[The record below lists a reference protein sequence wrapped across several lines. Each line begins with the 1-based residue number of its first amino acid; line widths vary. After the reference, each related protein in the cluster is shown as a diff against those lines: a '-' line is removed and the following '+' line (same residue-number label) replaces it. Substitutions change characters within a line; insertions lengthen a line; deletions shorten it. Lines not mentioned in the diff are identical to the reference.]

1 LLSVCSHTWRHSFKH
16 LLARFIAMGC
26 AAGMEERPGAEG
38 REPMIVG
45 AKTLLLPSEDKIRA
59 AEAAE
64 AADRPMNPACIH
76 SLSAE
81 AWRDTGADAK
91 EEPESRRGSKQSTQE
106 PESRRGSKQSGQSQR
121 SMQSRSSSV
130 SSLNSSSSKAKWHKV
145 SAVKPDK
152 KGINLMV
159 KCISCEDIE
168 AVGRQTWEA
177 VIGDDTGVVTLQFS
191 DASFAQLCFR
201 SIPPPPTD
209 AQIRMGFADPNDP
222 ARGPTLSIHNAKAL
236 VVTKGLSSYLR
247 LAVDKRTG
255 DIEAAGEEAS
265 FMEDKRWKVNPRVDV
280 SAVDYS
286 KAAEFNERDRVL
298 EKERRDLLKQ
308 IAEHYAVAQQLGLP
322 PVGLNKFHLK
332 ELKEHWGSLQ

>member
-1 LLSVCSHTWRHSFKH
+1 LLT
-16 LLARFIAMGC
+16 RFIAMGC

-38 REPMIVG
+38 SKPMIVG
-45 AKTLLLPSEDKIRA
+45 TKTLLLPSEDKLRA
-59 AEAAE
+59 AEE
-64 AADRPMNPACIH
+64 ADRPMNPNCIH

-81 AWRDTGADAK
+81 AWKDTGAADAK
-91 EEPESRRGSKQSTQE
+91 QEPESRRGSKQSTQE

-168 AVGRQTWEA
+168 AIGRQTWEA

-201 SIPPPPTD
+201 SIPPPPTA
-209 AQIRMGFADPNDP
+209 AQIRMGFADPENP
-222 ARGPTLSIHNAKAL
+222 ARGPSLSIHNAKAL

-247 LAVDKRTG
+247 LSVDKMSKG
-255 DIEAAGEEAS
+255 DIEASGEEAS
-265 FMEDKRWKVNPRVDV
+265 FMEDKRWKVNPGMDV

-286 KAAEFNERDRVL
+286 KATEFNERDRVL
-298 EKERRDLLKQ
+298 EKERRDLLKK